1 MLELRSG
8 KKKCISV
15 DADIPQLCCEIAT
28 LALGVSVK
36 IQSAVIRILKPAH
49 FKSHLDSSCHTK
61 TSEVKHNSNTF
72 VLQIVC
78 QYVRMIIIIITFF
91 F

>member
-36 IQSAVIRILKPAH
+36 IQSAVIRILKPAL
-49 FKSHLDSSCHTK
+49 FKSHLDSCCHTK
-61 TSEVKHNSNTF
+61 TSEVKHNSVFLLTLLF
-72 VLQIVC
+72 CRLC
-78 QYVRMIIIIITFF
+78 ASMSE
-91 F
+91 